1 MKPVK
6 TRLLTATVCA
16 ITVAGWSNA
25 QAALSITNGDFETG
39 AGVNIADVTGWF
51 DRNPEGFWEGAWQT
65 TAGWITPNGSAV
77 IVFSSYEADDFRVP
91 SPNPNDGSFLY
102 QSIGTADGLS
112 SIQIGFDW
120 GAPDDANAGLEIG
133 ITIGIYAYDGQG
145 GFIPADDVDVRGASG
160 VTLLDS
166 VSFTTTTTGIDG
178 QIGTAAAAAGTPS
191 PATSHDN
198 RHRRPDRHRDRHAG
212 PVRCGFAG
220 TLPPFQQL

>member
-1 MKPVK
+1 
-6 TRLLTATVCA
+6 
-16 ITVAGWSNA
+16 
-25 QAALSITNGDFETG
+25 
-39 AGVNIADVTGWF
+39 
-51 DRNPEGFWEGAWQT
+51 
-65 TAGWITPNGSAV
+65 
-77 IVFSSYEADDFRVP
+77 VFSSYEADDFRVP

-178 QIGTAAAAAGTPS
+178 QIGTEIATLDLSGAGSQELFLRFNSFNPGNTESWPVLDNVHIVPEPAAMALFGLALAGLLGFRR
-191 PATSHDN
+191 N
-198 RHRRPDRHRDRHAG
+198 RRN
-212 PVRCGFAG
+212 
-220 TLPPFQQL
+220 